1 MKVATVAVAYNEAR
15 LIQKHLR
22 HIPDWVSEKLV
33 LVSEKPWNGL
43 ELVDDGTA
51 DLAREMG
58 ATVIQH
64 DWATEE
70 DQRNAGQEYLSDYD
84 YIIVL
89 DPDEFLDDMNW
100 AILERVLWNE
110 DKPIRAGVVDHQLT
124 YWKNGYVANPSRD
137 YPMLIVVKP
146 DVRFVD
152 KRVVDSA
159 FSVLPVYLH
168 HMSWAKTSDEV
179 WRKISHYAHA
189 QDFDIEKWFNEVWL
203 KWEPGMQDVHPVSPE
218 TLHNLIDA
226 QLPPE
231 LEELD
236 LWP

>member
-1 MKVATVAVAYNEAR
+1 MRVATVAVAYNEAR
-15 LIQKHLR
+15 LIQKHLQ

-43 ELVDDGTA
+43 ELMDDGTA
-51 DLAREMG
+51 DLAREAG
-58 ATVIQH
+58 ATVIKH

-89 DPDEFLDDMNW
+89 DPDEFLDNKNW
-100 AILERVLWNE
+100 TALEKVLWDE
-110 DKPIRAGVVDHQLT
+110 DNPIRAGVVHHQLT
-124 YWKNGYVANPSRD
+124 YWQNGYVANPARD
-137 YPMLIVVKP
+137 YPMLIVVQP

-152 KRVVDSA
+152 KRVVDSS
-159 FSVLPVYLH
+159 FSKLPVFLH

-189 QDFDIEKWFNEVWL
+189 NDFDIEKWFNEVWL

-218 TLHNLIDA
+218 TLHNLERA
-226 QLPPE
+226 TLPKE
-231 LEELD
+231 LEKLD